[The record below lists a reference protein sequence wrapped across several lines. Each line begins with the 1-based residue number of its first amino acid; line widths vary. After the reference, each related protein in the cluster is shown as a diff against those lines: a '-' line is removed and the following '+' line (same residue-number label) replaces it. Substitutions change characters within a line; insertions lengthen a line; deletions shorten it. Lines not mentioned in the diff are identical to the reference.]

1 MNNKIKW
8 TGALFLLLNG
18 SWGWAASLPAD
29 LTWETN
35 DTDPVFAS
43 PKALPGGNLNLFVDS
58 FPLTFRTV
66 GPDSNGSFRS
76 FILDNQMRLIS
87 FHPNTGNPIPALA
100 NAWAIAPDSQTVYF
114 RLDPRAKWSDGKP
127 VTADD
132 YTFGYEMMR
141 SKDIKGP
148 WFNNYYTTEV
158 VAVEKIDDHTILV
171 KAGSRKAKLDLLN
184 TTELWPQPKHY
195 YKMGP
200 NWVKQ
205 YNWAVVPTTGP
216 YVMSDVKK
224 GKSVTFSKQKEW
236 WAKDDRYN
244 QHRFNLDTIKVQVI
258 RDHNIAFRH
267 FLKGELDTFEMI
279 LPNWWH
285 EKAVTPEYKQGYV
298 QKVMAMTDTKQG
310 GQGVHLNVA
319 NPKLADV
326 NVRLGI
332 QHAFNIDKM
341 IETVL
346 HGDYDRATTFGSGF
360 GAFTDIALPER
371 AYDIAKAREYFA
383 KGGYGKQGPD
393 GILQNDKGERLT
405 LALTY
410 TSQEHSKRLTVLK
423 EEAKKAGLDLELN
436 LVDGATGFKVMLEK
450 KHEAA
455 WLGWGGGGLYP
466 QYWESFHSDN
476 ANKPQTNNLFNV
488 ADKALDSLIDAYNVE
503 FDMDKRAA
511 LSHQIQQRIYDL
523 AIFVPGVQLNY
534 VRASSWRYVMLPE
547 VPATRNTPDLLYWP
561 MDGYPH
567 SSGGLLWIDPKVKEE
582 TQKAKADGKALAPI
596 TLIDKTYA
604 HH

>member
-1 MNNKIKW
+1 MKNKIKW
-8 TGALFLLLNG
+8 IGALFVLVNG
-18 SWGWAASLPAD
+18 SWVWAASLPAD
-29 LTWETN
+29 LKWETN

-43 PKALPGGNLNLFVDS
+43 PKALPGGSLNMFVES

-76 FILDNQMRLIS
+76 FILDNQLRLIS
-87 FHPNTGNPIPALA
+87 FHPNTGNPIPSLA
-100 NAWAIAPDSQTVYF
+100 THWAIAPDNQTVYF
-114 RLDPRAKWSDGKP
+114 KLDPRAKWSDGKP
-127 VTADD
+127 VNADD

-141 SKDIKGP
+141 SKHIKGP

-158 VAVEKIDDHTILV
+158 VAVEKIDDHTIMV
-171 KAGSRKAKLDLLN
+171 KAGNRKAKMDLLN

-195 YKMGP
+195 YKLTP

-216 YVMSDVKK
+216 YVISNVKK
-224 GKSVTFSKQKEW
+224 GKSVTFSKQKDW

-244 QHRFNLDTIKVQVI
+244 QHRFNIDTIKVQVI

-267 FLKGELDTFEMI
+267 FLKGEIDTFEMI

-285 EKAVTPEYKQGYV
+285 EKAVTPEYKKGYV

-346 HGDYDRATTFGSGF
+346 R
-360 GAFTDIALPER
+360 
-371 AYDIAKAREYFA
+371 
-383 KGGYGKQGPD
+383 GGYDKPGPD
-393 GILQNDKGERLT
+393 GILQNEKGERLT

-466 QYWESFHSDN
+466 QYWEFFHSAN

-488 ADKALDSLIDAYNVE
+488 ADKELDALIDAYNVE
-503 FDMDKRAA
+503 FDMAKRAK
-511 LSHQIQQRIYDL
+511 LSQQIQQRIYDL

-547 VPATRNTPDLLYWP
+547 VPATKNTPDLLYWP

-567 SSGGLLWIDPKVKEE
+567 SSGGLLWLDPKVKEE
-582 TQKAKADGKALAPI
+582 TRNAKEAGEALAPI
-596 TLIDKTYA
+596 NLLDKTYA
-604 HH
+604 RH